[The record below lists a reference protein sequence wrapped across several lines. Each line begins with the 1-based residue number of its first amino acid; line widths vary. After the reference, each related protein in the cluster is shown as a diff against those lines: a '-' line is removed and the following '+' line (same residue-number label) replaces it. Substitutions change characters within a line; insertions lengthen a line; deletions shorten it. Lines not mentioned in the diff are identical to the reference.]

1 MAKISK
7 ELLRTEINNWK
18 TVKRLLHRQVVNF
31 GSYMNKKYGM
41 RSTSLNDI
49 EGNKAAIREILNNH
63 VQEIQVRDSN

>member
-1 MAKISK
+1 
-7 ELLRTEINNWK
+7 
-18 TVKRLLHRQVVNF
+18 
-31 GSYMNKKYGM
+31 MNKKYGM